1 MGVRIRPEPL
11 SRRAKLI
18 WLVVI
23 LAVIAA
29 IALVMWLAFAGG
41 SMVPPV

>member
-1 MGVRIRPEPL
+1 MNAQIRPEPL

-23 LAVIAA
+23 LAVITA
-29 IALVMWLAFAGG
+29 ITLLVWMAFTTPP
-41 SMVPPV
+41 MVPK